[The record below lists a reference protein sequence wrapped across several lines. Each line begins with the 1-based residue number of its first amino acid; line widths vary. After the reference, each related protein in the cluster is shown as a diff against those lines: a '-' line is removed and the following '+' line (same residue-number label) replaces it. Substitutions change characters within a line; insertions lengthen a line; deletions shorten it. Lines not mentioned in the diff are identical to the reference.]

1 MRFRITTGLSAEEIR
16 DALSEH
22 IESKVFFR
30 NYLKNKPKLFEGDIN
45 TRSFRLRKIETYRSI
60 TKVTL

>member
-22 IESKVFFR
+22 IEPKVFFR
-30 NYLKNKPKLFEGDIN
+30 NY
-45 TRSFRLRKIETYRSI
+45 
-60 TKVTL
+60 